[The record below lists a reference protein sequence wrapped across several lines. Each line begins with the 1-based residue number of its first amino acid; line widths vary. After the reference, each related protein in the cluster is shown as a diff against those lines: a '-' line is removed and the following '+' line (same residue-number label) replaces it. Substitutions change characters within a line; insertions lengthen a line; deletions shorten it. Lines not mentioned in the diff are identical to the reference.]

1 MGPMHVGI
9 HHKGRVLEG
18 SWRQQV

>member
-1 MGPMHVGI
+1 MGSMHVGI

-18 SWRQQV
+18 SWRQLV